1 MARDGALP
9 MGRARVLKRN
19 RPLSQRMAKRL
30 HDRLKIPYER
40 LLAEVP

>member
-1 MARDGALP
+1 